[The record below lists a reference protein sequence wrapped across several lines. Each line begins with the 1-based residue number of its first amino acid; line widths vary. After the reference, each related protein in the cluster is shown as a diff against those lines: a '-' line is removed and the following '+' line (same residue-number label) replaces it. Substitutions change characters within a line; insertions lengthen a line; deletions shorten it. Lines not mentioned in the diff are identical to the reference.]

1 MAKHPLGYLLL
12 SLAMALLAN
21 PLSAAPATLAQV
33 LEGAPPTAWRAP
45 DPRRMIQRVRVEAD
59 VPVAEREHLEV
70 LRTDTP
76 TFDGLV
82 ESRRNRRENWYVHPA
97 GRIELCNVPIP
108 VREVSGALTAP

>member
-1 MAKHPLGYLLL
+1 MPRGTWRR
-12 SLAMALLAN
+12 S
-21 PLSAAPATLAQV
+21 
-33 LEGAPPTAWRAP
+33 LEGAPKASSGFPACRGHLIL
-45 DPRRMIQRVRVEAD
+45 DPPSRRMIQRVRVEAD

>member
-1 MAKHPLGYLLL
+1 MTRYLVERLLL
-12 SLAMALLAN
+12 PLAMALLAN

-33 LEGAPPTAWRAP
+33 LEGAPSSAWRAP

-59 VPVAEREHLEV
+59 LPAGEREHLEV

-76 TFDGLV
+76 TFESLV

-108 VREVSGALTAP
+108 VREVSGALTTP